1 MFSTTFGV
9 FTPGQH
15 SHVAEAPS
23 SCLHTPLE
31 LRHSCTET
39 YLRASH
45 THTHTHTHTP
55 ELHFWNTSAAHLP
68 TVFTTTSFRNWH
80 STQLEAN
87 FNYFFFAHTSN
98 STYSKNGE
106 GGGVIC
112 YLWEHFTSLPPSKK
126 HTQSHTHTCT
136 VRHKWQE
143 CVCVGWNQSDSSA
156 EWAVW
161 WAQTASL
168 GPQQGDLSAEP
179 AAVTHP
185 PSVPSCVAAD
195 PRQRTSMCA
204 VERVSRGATSWSCRC
219 AASKRL
225 RDMKC
230 CVTCQK
236 VLRQLVLWS
245 WRTNWDC
252 EMLSQTSGA
261 SKGIIFTV
269 VIIVWPVCLFTY
281 RTRVLMVAKYE
292 AWIRERMI
300 EKSKWLIKR
309 QHRRAFILMKHVFPA
324 VLQASGS
331 GVTKLGASAVHMRAV
346 TQDTWAASRHDPVL
360 IQGCSFMSSV
370 NHLEL
375 LEGAWIISLLKHF
388 FDWLLE
394 TTGLNCLMRTV
405 KTRPTGIIVLQAALN
420 LCYLT
425 TLSR

>member
-1 MFSTTFGV
+1 M
-9 FTPGQH
+9 
-15 SHVAEAPS
+15 
-23 SCLHTPLE
+23 
-31 LRHSCTET
+31 
-39 YLRASH
+39 
-45 THTHTHTHTP
+45 
-55 ELHFWNTSAAHLP
+55 
-68 TVFTTTSFRNWH
+68 
-80 STQLEAN
+80 
-87 FNYFFFAHTSN
+87 
-98 STYSKNGE
+98 E

-261 SKGIIFTV
+261 SKGIIF
-269 VIIVWPVCLFTY
+269 IIVWPVCLFTY